1 MKDLKTE
8 LSVVLIASNE
18 ESNIAKCLESVSEIA
33 DEIILVHND
42 CIDNTVEIA
51 RRFGAKCFEE
61 KWHGHRDQKNIA
73 LKKAKRTWVLC
84 LDADE
89 RVSPT
94 LLTSIQSFLQ
104 SDSNNQADGFAFN
117 RRSFFLGRWIRHGD
131 WYPDRKVRL
140 IRNGRGTWKG
150 SREHDKLHVG
160 GTVNEL
166 DGDLLHFSYPSM
178 NTFIT
183 KIIYFSDIYL
193 QRQLDAQ
200 SKWRLIHVLFRP
212 IWRFFRAYIVRLGFL
227 DGFPGLFIAVST
239 AFAAFFKHSRL
250 YEQRSYG
257 QPESSGTSD
266 DDRD

>member
-1 MKDLKTE
+1 MKNLNAE
-8 LSVVLIASNE
+8 LSVALIASNE
-18 ESNIAKCLESVSEIA
+18 ESNIAKCLESLSGIA

-42 CIDNTVEIA
+42 CVDKTVEIA
-51 RRFGAKCFEE
+51 RGYGVKCFEE

-73 LKKAKRTWVLC
+73 LSKAKKSWVLC

-89 RVSPT
+89 RLSPA
-94 LLTSIQSFLQ
+94 LLASIQILLQ
-104 SDSNNQADGFAFN
+104 RNSKNEADGFAFN

-140 IRNGRGTWKG
+140 IKNGRGTWKG
-150 SREHDKLHVG
+150 SREHDKLHVQ
-160 GTVNEL
+160 GTVDEL

-178 NTFIT
+178 NSFIT
-183 KIIYFSDIYL
+183 KIVYFSDIYL

-200 SKWRLIHVLFRP
+200 SKWRLSHVLFRP
-212 IWRFFRAYIVRLGFL
+212 IWRFIRAYFIRFGFL

-250 YEQRSYG
+250 YERSSYI
-257 QPESSGTSD
+257 QPGSPDSSD

>member
-1 MKDLKTE
+1 MKNWKTE
-8 LSVVLIASNE
+8 LSVSLIASNE

-42 CIDNTVEIA
+42 CTDNTVDIA
-51 RRFGAKCFEE
+51 QGFGAKCFEE

-73 LKKAKRTWVLC
+73 LKKTNKPWVLC

-89 RVSPT
+89 RLSPA
-94 LLTSIQSFLQ
+94 LLTSIKKILQ
-104 SDSNNQADGFAFN
+104 SDSTNQANGFAFN

-150 SREHDKLHVG
+150 SREHDRLDVE
-160 GTVNEL
+160 GTVEKL

-183 KIIYFSDIYL
+183 KIIYFSDLNL
-193 QRQLDAQ
+193 QRQLDAK
-200 SKWRLIHVLFRP
+200 SKWSLSHVLFRP
-212 IWRFFRAYIVRLGFL
+212 IWRFVRGYFFRLGFL
-227 DGFPGLFIAVST
+227 DGFPGLFLAVST
-239 AFAAFFKHSRL
+239 SYSTFFKYSKL
-250 YEQRSYG
+250 YENNISKNTVK
-257 QPESSGTSD
+257 PS
-266 DDRD
+266 